1 MSLVFVLENNAV
13 YEGDHIKQTFMKTV
27 HSNSVTAADPQR
39 PHTHTNRGRERMRE
53 GKECFVPID
62 QMLLY
67 KAHLSS
73 ERVKSKC
80 CLISSVW

>member
-39 PHTHTNRGRERMRE
+39 PHTHKQRERENERR
-53 GKECFVPID
+53 KR
-62 QMLLY
+62 MLCSNRPN
-67 KAHLSS
+67 AA
-73 ERVKSKC
+73 V
-80 CLISSVW
+80 